1 MTFPGPS
8 GSAGSAAGAAYP
20 SAGTSDGDDVDS
32 IPYYWRSLDFE
43 QLWRDYPPPPDY
55 FRKVFRMSRDALH
68 ALQEKRFL
76 ATMARGWEIPFFQL
90 HWGRAGME
98 RGDIRSLEDLV
109 KVPPYDVHDIR
120 ASIER
125 NPPYGDFMGMSPEDG
140 KRFPMVLQTSGGTT
154 GLPRPM
160 LYSPI
165 DRETMAILGGRRFA
179 LHGVRPGDMVLVAY
193 ALGLSNGAMAP
204 RESLW
209 RYTGAVPVMT
219 GGGAT
224 TPTRRQ
230 IELIKAWKINVV
242 LSFPTYLRHMALVA
256 RDELGIDVRTLG
268 IRTIGTHIGM
278 EDRAK
283 LEAMWNAP
291 CHDMYGTHESGM
303 MAAEC
308 VHRTGMHVQEDAF
321 VLEIADPETGRILPD
336 GDKGTTYITTLYKWG
351 APQIRFNVND
361 ISAYATDTCPCC
373 SSMRRLQRIFGRNDS
388 MVKLRG
394 ANVFP
399 EAVGAVVVAD
409 DRTNGEY
416 FCMVERIGEA
426 QVDEMTVMVEVP
438 GADAPRDE
446 IKTDLERRMKEV
458 LGVRV
463 TVTVHGKGELDR
475 WTGSSQTTKIKR
487 IADNRHKT

>member
-1 MTFPGPS
+1 
-8 GSAGSAAGAAYP
+8 
-20 SAGTSDGDDVDS
+20 
-32 IPYYWRSLDFE
+32 
-43 QLWRDYPPPPDY
+43 
-55 FRKVFRMSRDALH
+55 
-68 ALQEKRFL
+68 
-76 ATMARGWEIPFFQL
+76 
-90 HWGRAGME
+90 
-98 RGDIRSLEDLV
+98 
-109 KVPPYDVHDIR
+109 
-120 ASIER
+120 
-125 NPPYGDFMGMSPEDG
+125 
-140 KRFPMVLQTSGGTT
+140 
-154 GLPRPM
+154 
-160 LYSPI
+160 
-165 DRETMAILGGRRFA
+165 
-179 LHGVRPGDMVLVAY
+179 
-193 ALGLSNGAMAP
+193 
-204 RESLW
+204 
-209 RYTGAVPVMT
+209 VMT

-336 GDKGTTYITTLYKWG
+336 GEKGTTYITTLYKWG

-438 GADAPRDE
+438 GADAPREE